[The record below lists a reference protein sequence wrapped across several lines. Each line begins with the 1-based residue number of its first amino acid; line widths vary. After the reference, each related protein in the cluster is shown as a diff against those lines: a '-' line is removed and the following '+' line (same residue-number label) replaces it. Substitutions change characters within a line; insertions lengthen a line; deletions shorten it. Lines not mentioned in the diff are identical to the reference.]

1 LFADVPVESASSGYW
16 TTGRYSIH
24 QCVQCAHSLYRKT
37 LREWIGPDS
46 MASILKVITEQSP
59 QSQVRVVVSRDRIFN
74 PTAVQ
79 RAGASGGTWTPVL
92 VIAPLL
98 LGLKSALPNL
108 YIQPLIATLKLAHSL
123 GVIGGRPG
131 AAYWLVG
138 CEEQGEHVTLLAL
151 DPHVTRV
158 CSGAPINRTQH
169 ATFVSNGVARL
180 KLTELDACLAVAFL
194 CPTARDVDALAQ
206 SLAQLADTY
215 PDPLLSVSSDLDS
228 DQSESESG
236 ACVSVNLAQDDFDMT

>member
-1 LFADVPVESASSGYW
+1 
-16 TTGRYSIH
+16 
-24 QCVQCAHSLYRKT
+24 
-37 LREWIGPDS
+37 
-46 MASILKVITEQSP
+46 M
-59 QSQVRVVVSRDRIFN
+59 RVVVSRDRIFN

-206 SLAQLADTY
+206 SLALVRRPSTADTHMRRY
-215 PDPLLSVSSDLDS
+215 IDRLFLARGHVSRPPAIGEFRSGQRPIRERVRGVRER
-228 DQSESESG
+228 QSR
-236 ACVSVNLAQDDFDMT
+236 AR